1 MIIPTYFYFCLKYG
15 NLQILNQ
22 GAFSKKHL
30 QKGDIG
36 AKNEIDRDIIKHNI
50 ILLFHNLCLQG
61 HLVFDSI
68 SQNNYIFFRFLF
80 YVPR

>member
-1 MIIPTYFYFCLKYG
+1 MYNSILFLFGIWKPTNTDSRSIFKE
-15 NLQILNQ
+15 
-22 GAFSKKHL
+22 AFTDR
-30 QKGDIG
+30 GDIG